1 MVRLVRIGGQVN
13 VKENS
18 TMRIIVHTGK
28 GGVGKTSISA
38 ATALRCAEMGLKTIV
53 ISTDTAHS
61 LGDSLDQ
68 EIGPEPMQ
76 LRDNLWAQE
85 VDARYSMDKYWGAMQ
100 KYMVALFTQRGVKDI
115 VAEEVTILPGL
126 EEGAHLLW
134 INKYVQEKTY
144 DVLIVDAAPTA
155 ETLRLL
161 SLPDVT
167 RWWFE
172 KIMTLTKGAARI
184 LRPIAKPMMG
194 MDLPD
199 SEAFATVQG
208 LFKTLDTVRVL
219 LTDPEM
225 SSLRLVVN
233 PEKMVIKETQRT
245 YTYLNLYGYATDAV
259 ICNRILPDEI
269 VDPYFAQWK
278 QLQKQNLALIGEAFG
293 ELPVL
298 RAPMFD
304 RDVNGMDTLKRLGDA
319 LYGDTN
325 PAQVMFKGQ
334 THQIRD
340 DEAGGYYLRVP
351 LPFADKEDMDVYRSA
366 DELTLRVGPYRRNIV
381 LPYALWN
388 LEIGDAKF
396 EESALNIHFI
406 AKQGAK
412 PTKQK

>member
-1 MVRLVRIGGQVN
+1 
-13 VKENS
+13 
-18 TMRIIVHTGK
+18 MRIIVHTGK

-38 ATALRCAEMGLKTIV
+38 ATALRCSEMGLRTIV

-61 LGDSLDQ
+61 LGDSLDV
-68 EIGPEPMQ
+68 EIGPEPIQ

-85 VDARYSMDKYWGAMQ
+85 VDARYSMDKYWGSFQ
-100 KYMVALFTQRGVKDI
+100 RYMVALFTQKGVKDI

-134 INKYVQEKTY
+134 INKYVKEGNF

-172 KIMTLTKGAARI
+172 RILTLTKGAAKL
-184 LRPIAKPMMG
+184 LRPIAKPLMG
-194 MDLPD
+194 ANLPD
-199 SEAFATVQG
+199 KEAFETVES
-208 LFKTLDTVRVL
+208 LFKTLDQVRLL
-219 LTDPEM
+219 LTDSSM
-225 SSLRLVVN
+225 SSLRLVIN

-259 ICNRILPDEI
+259 LCNRVLPDTI
-269 VDPYFAQWK
+269 TDPYFAQWK
-278 QLQKQNLALIGEAFG
+278 DLQKQNIGLIKEAFG
-293 ELPVL
+293 ELPL
-298 RAPMFD
+298 LKAPMFD
-304 RDVNGMDTLKRLGDA
+304 RDVNGIDMLRRLGDA
-319 LYGDTN
+319 LYGDQN
-325 PAQVMFKGQ
+325 PSEVMFRGQ
-334 THQIRD
+334 THQIMPED
-340 DEAGGYYLRVP
+340 GGYRLTVP
-351 LPFADKEDMDVYRSA
+351 LPFVDKEDLDLYRSA

-396 EESALNIHFI
+396 EESALNIRFVG
-406 AKQGAK
+406 KR
-412 PTKQK
+412 

>member
-1 MVRLVRIGGQVN
+1 
-13 VKENS
+13 
-18 TMRIIVHTGK
+18 MRIIVHTGK

-38 ATALRCAEMGLKTIV
+38 ATALRCSEMGLRTIV

-61 LGDSLDQ
+61 LGDSLDT
-68 EIGPEPMQ
+68 EIGPEPVELKQ
-76 LRDNLWAQE
+76 NLWAQE
-85 VDARYSMDKYWGAMQ
+85 VDARYSMDKYWGAFQ
-100 KYMVALFTQRGVKDI
+100 RYMVALFTQRGVKDI

-134 INKYVQEKTY
+134 INKYVQEGNY

-172 KIMTLTKGAARI
+172 RILTLTKGAAKF
-184 LRPIAKPMMG
+184 LRPIAKPLMG
-194 MDLPD
+194 ADLPD
-199 SEAFATVQG
+199 QDAFNTVQN
-208 LFKTLDTVRVL
+208 LFKTLDYVRNL
-219 LTDPEM
+219 LTDPAM

-259 ICNRILPDEI
+259 ICNRILPDT
-269 VDPYFAQWK
+269 VTDPYFAQWK
-278 QLQKQNLALIGEAFG
+278 ALQKQNIELIGEAFG
-293 ELPVL
+293 ELPML
-298 RAPMFD
+298 RVPMFD
-304 RDVNGMDTLKRLGDA
+304 RDVNGFDTLHRLSDA
-319 LYGDTN
+319 LYGDKN
-325 PAQVMFKGQ
+325 PAEIMFKGH
-334 THQIRD
+334 THEIEPD
-340 DEAGGYYLRVP
+340 SKGGYRLKVP
-351 LPFADKEDMDVYRSA
+351 LPFADKSDLDLYRSA

-396 EESALNIHFI
+396 EEAALNIHFI
-406 AKQGAK
+406 AKR
-412 PTKQK
+412 